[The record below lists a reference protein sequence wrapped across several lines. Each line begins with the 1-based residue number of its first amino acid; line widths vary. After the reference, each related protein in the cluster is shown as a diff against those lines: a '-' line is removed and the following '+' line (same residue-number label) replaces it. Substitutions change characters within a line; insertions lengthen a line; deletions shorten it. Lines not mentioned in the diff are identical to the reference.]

1 MIQLLAD
8 ENVEGRVI
16 RLLRSE
22 GYSVTSI
29 QETQGGVA
37 DARVLET
44 SVSSATVLLTS
55 DSDFGKLHFQQG
67 HIHSGILFYRLP
79 RTTTEEKGQIIL
91 RTPRDYGDKL
101 IDAFTVV
108 TVKKVR
114 LRKVY

>member
-22 GYSVTSI
+22 GYQVTSI

-37 DARVLET
+37 DERVLET
-44 SVSSATVLLTS
+44 SVLSATVLLTG

-67 HIHSGILFYRLP
+67 HIHRGILFYRLP
-79 RTTTEEKGQIIL
+79 RMTTEEKG
-91 RTPRDYGDKL
+91 
-101 IDAFTVV
+101 
-108 TVKKVR
+108 
-114 LRKVY
+114 

>member
-29 QETQGGVA
+29 QETQSGVA
-37 DARVLET
+37 DEAVLET
-44 SVSSATVLLTS
+44 SVASATVLLTG
-55 DSDFGKLHFQQG
+55 DSDFGKLHFQKG

-79 RTTTEEKGQIIL
+79 RTTTEEKSQIIL
-91 RTPRDYGDKL
+91 KTIREYGDKL
-101 IDAFTVV
+101 IDSFTVI
-108 TVKKVR
+108 TAKKVR
-114 LRKVY
+114 TRKL

>member
-1 MIQLLAD
+1 MINLLAD

-22 GYSVTSI
+22 GYNVVSI
-29 QETQGGVA
+29 QETQSGVA
-37 DARVLET
+37 DERVLET
-44 SVSSATVLLTS
+44 AVSSATILLTG

-79 RTTTEEKGQIIL
+79 KTTTEVKGQIIL
-91 RTPRDYGDKL
+91 KALRDYGDQL
-101 IDAFTVV
+101 VDAFTVV

-114 LRKVY
+114 IRKL

>member
-1 MIQLLAD
+1 MINILAD

-37 DARVLET
+37 DETALET
-44 SVSSATVLLTS
+44 SVASATVLLTE
-55 DSDFGKLHFQQG
+55 DGDFGKLHFQKG
-67 HIHSGILFYRLP
+67 HVHSGILHYRLP

-91 RTPRDYGDKL
+91 KTIREYSEKRVDT
-101 IDAFTVV
+101 FTVV

-114 LRKVY
+114 IRKL

>member
-22 GYSVTSI
+22 GYNVTSI
-29 QETQGGVA
+29 QETQSGVA
-37 DARVLET
+37 DEKVLKT
-44 SVSSATVLLTS
+44 AVSSVTVLLTG

-91 RTPRDYGDKL
+91 KTLRDYGDKL
-101 IDAFTVV
+101 ANAFTVV

-114 LRKVY
+114 IRTL

>member
-22 GYSVTSI
+22 GYNVTSI

-37 DARVLET
+37 DENVLET
-44 SVSSATVLLTS
+44 AVSSATVLLTG
-55 DSDFGKLHFQQG
+55 DSDFGKLHFQKG

-91 RTPRDYGDKL
+91 RILREYGDKL
-101 IDAFTVV
+101 VDTFTVV
-108 TVKKVR
+108 TAKKVR
-114 LRKVY
+114 LRKL